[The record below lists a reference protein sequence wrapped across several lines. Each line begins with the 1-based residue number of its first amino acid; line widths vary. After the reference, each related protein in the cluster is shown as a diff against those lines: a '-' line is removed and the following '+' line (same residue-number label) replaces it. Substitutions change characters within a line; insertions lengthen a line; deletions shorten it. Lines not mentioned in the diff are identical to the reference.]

1 MTPQRKL
8 PVTILT
14 GFLGAGKTTLLN
26 RILQERHGE
35 RIAVIEN
42 EFGEAGVDNDLLIS
56 GGEAQIVELNNGCI
70 CCTVRGDLVR
80 ILGELRQRR
89 EADPLAFDRI
99 IIETT
104 GLADPA
110 PVAQTFF
117 IDDEI
122 AAYYALD
129 AIVTVVDAKHG
140 ESQLDAF
147 HEAQEQVGFADR
159 ILLSKSDLVS
169 EADLQRLRERLARIN
184 RRAPPRLVHF
194 GATPIA
200 ELFDIGGFTL
210 EAILEI
216 EPGFLE
222 VDHHEHDDSVQSFV
236 FRSAEPLDP
245 GRLQAFFRDT
255 IAAHAKDLLRTKGIV
270 AFEGLAHRVVFQ
282 GVHMLMNSDIGR
294 AWAPGE
300 VREST
305 LVFIGRGLPKAELL
319 GRLAECISGQNHFP
333 KKMS

>member
-1 MTPQRKL
+1 MTAAASNKV

-42 EFGEAGVDNDLLIS
+42 EFGEAGVDNDILVF
-56 GGEAQIVELNNGCI
+56 GDNEQIIEMNNGCI

-80 ILGELRQRR
+80 ILGDLRQRR
-89 EADPLAFDRI
+89 EATPGAFDRI

-117 IDDEI
+117 IDEDI

-129 AIVTVVDAKHG
+129 AIVTVVDAKHAD
-140 ESQLDAF
+140 SQLDEF

-169 EADLQRLRERLARIN
+169 DSERARVFK
-184 RRAPPRLVHF
+184 RLVQINPRASIKPVNF
-194 GATPIA
+194 GDTPIGD
-200 ELFDIGGFTL
+200 LLDIGGFSL
-210 EAILEI
+210 DNILEI
-216 EPGFLE
+216 EPDFLGE
-222 VDHHEHDDSVQSFV
+222 DHHEHDDAVQSFV
-236 FRSAEPLDP
+236 FASEAPFDQ
-245 GRLQAFFRDT
+245 GRLQDFFRDT
-255 IAAHAKDLLRTKGIV
+255 IAESAKDLMRYKGIV
-270 AFEGLAHRVVFQ
+270 AFDGLDHRVVFQ
-282 GVHMLMNSDIGR
+282 GVHMLMNSDVGQ

-300 VREST
+300 PRKSK
-305 LVFIGRGLPKAELL
+305 LVFIGRDLPKTKM
-319 GRLAECISGQNHFP
+319 LAGLERCLVR
-333 KKMS
+333 